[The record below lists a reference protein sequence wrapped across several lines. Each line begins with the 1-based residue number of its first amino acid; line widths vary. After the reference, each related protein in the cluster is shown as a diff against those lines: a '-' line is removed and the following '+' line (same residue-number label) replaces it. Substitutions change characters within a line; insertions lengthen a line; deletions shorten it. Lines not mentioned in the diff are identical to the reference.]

1 MSCYYAVIPLASG
14 QSPGTQFS
22 NIQRADKHSYNIMA
36 MSLML
41 MTGICGYNDYIVR

>member
-22 NIQRADKHSYNIMA
+22 NIQRADKHSNNIMT
-36 MSLML
+36 LML